1 MMSSSGPMS
10 AEQAMDM
17 ARGHQLAGELDQAR
31 ALYLR
36 VLRASPNHPDALTL
50 LGSTAYQLGDDE
62 TAAAHVDT
70 AIRGYRRMLIGAPD
84 NPALRAQLANLLLA
98 RDRRAEAET
107 VIDKAMVPFNPVR
120 SSQAEFDARRRD
132 ARARGL
138 PGMLINALP
147 KSASE
152 SIWNR
157 LAEGLGLAQGH
168 ISLGLFPDCLTI
180 PYRARELGRG
190 GMAAKEHLPATP
202 HNLSVLARSGVDR
215 VVVHVRD
222 LRQATLSWA
231 HFLEGDVRK
240 RLLAPLWRKTSPAA
254 AFFDEPF
261 EVQLDWHIDN
271 YLPIAARFIE
281 QWIDAGE
288 APDCGVAV
296 KFLTFEAFKDDPDCY
311 MDAILAF
318 YGIATEGFRHDA
330 EAEVVHLRKGAVD
343 EWRGVFSAA
352 QAARAWRQIPPRMA
366 ERFAW
371 RP

>member
-1 MMSSSGPMS
+1 MFS
-10 AEQAMDM
+10 ALTADQAMDR
-17 ARGHQLAGELDQAR
+17 ARHHHLAGELEQAR
-31 ALYLR
+31 ALYLE

-70 AIRGYRRMLIGAPD
+70 AIRGYRRMLMDAPD
-84 NPALRAQLANLLLA
+84 NAALRAQLANLLLA
-98 RDRRAEAET
+98 RDRGAEAEA

-120 SSQAEFDARRRD
+120 SNQAEFDSRRRD

-190 GMAAKEHLPATP
+190 GMAAKEHLPATT
-202 HNLSVLARSGVDR
+202 HNLEVLARSGVDR
-215 VVVHVRD
+215 VVVQVRD

-254 AFFDEPF
+254 AFFREPF
-261 EVQLDWHIDN
+261 ETQLDWHIDH
-271 YLPIAARFIE
+271 YLPIAARFIDE
-281 QWIDAGE
+281 WIDASD

-296 KFLTFEAFKDDPDCY
+296 KFLTFEAFKDDSDAY
-311 MDAILAF
+311 MDALLAF
-318 YGIATEGFRHDA
+318 YGVAAEGFRRDA
-330 EAEVVHLRKGAVD
+330 GAEVVHLRKGTVD
-343 EWRGVFSAA
+343 EWRGVFSEA
-352 QAARAWRQIPPRMA
+352 QAARAWRHIPPRMA